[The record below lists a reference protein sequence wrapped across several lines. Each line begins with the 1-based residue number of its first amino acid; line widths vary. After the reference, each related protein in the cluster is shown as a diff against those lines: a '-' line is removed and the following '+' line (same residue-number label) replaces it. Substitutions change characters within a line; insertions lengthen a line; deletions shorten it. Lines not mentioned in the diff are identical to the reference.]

1 MRILHRLEE
10 AFLVGLFLLA
20 LGALTAQLASRYFLH
35 VQFPWTEELAR
46 FSFTWIVFFGAA
58 YAMRTGG
65 LIAVTMLLDA
75 MPDKVRNRVA
85 MALHLA
91 GAVFFAVVLWTGTI
105 VAMKV
110 ANLPSIAMGIS
121 STWEYAAVPAAS
133 ALMLIRSLTAIRAI
147 WRDGLPRQGAETL
160 I

>member
-1 MRILHRLEE
+1 MRYLHRAEE
-10 AFLVGLFLLA
+10 AFLVALFLLA
-20 LGALTAQLASRYFLH
+20 LGALTAQLASRYFLQ

-46 FSFTWIVFFGAA
+46 LTFTWIVFFGAA

-65 LIAVTMLLDA
+65 LIAVTVLTDA
-75 MPDKVRNRVA
+75 LPDRPRNA
-85 MALHLA
+85 IAIGAHLA
-91 GAVFFAVVLWTGTI
+91 GAVFFAVVAWVGTT

-110 ANLPSIAMGIS
+110 STLPTIAMGVS
-121 STWEYAAVPAAS
+121 STWEYGAVPAAS
-133 ALMLIRSLTAIRAI
+133 AVMLVRSLLTVRSI